1 MNWIKQ
7 LLSDPTNWLLEDDDQ
22 YPGVR
27 YLTLKDVL
35 GKSADDPEVIQA
47 QNKVMTHGVVPAI
60 LHEQHQDGYWCE
72 AGPGYYPKYRG
83 TVWQVCH
90 LAQFGADGT
99 HKRVKK
105 ACDYVLDHA
114 RSEYG
119 GFSMNGQ
126 KSGMIQCLQGNLGA
140 AFLDL
145 KQGDDK
151 RLQEALNWLANS
163 ITGDEIAPA
172 EDRNASP
179 RYYRSGNS
187 GPGFHCS
194 ANDHLPCAWGAVKAM
209 SALTKIPEGNRTRE
223 IQKAINQGVEFLF
236 SCNPATAEYPM
247 GYASKPNRS
256 WFKFGYP
263 IGYVTDVLQIIEVL
277 ANLGY
282 GNDPRLQPALE
293 LITAKS
299 DQQGRW
305 NLEYTYNGKTWVH
318 VEELKKP
325 SKWVTLRVMRVL
337 TQAEKHS

>member
-7 LLSDPTNWLLEDDDQ
+7 LAADPTDWLLEYDRQ

-27 YLTLKDVL
+27 YFTQKDIL
-35 GKSADDPEVIQA
+35 GKSNADPEFIQS
-47 QNKVMTHGVVPAI
+47 QKEVMTQGVVPTI
-60 LHEQHQDGYWCE
+60 LNEQHQDGYWSK

-90 LAQFGADGT
+90 LAQFGADGS
-99 HKRVKK
+99 HPQVKK
-105 ACDYVLDHA
+105 ACNYILDNA
-114 RSEYG
+114 RSEFG
-119 GFSMNGQ
+119 GFSMTGT

-140 AFLDL
+140 ALLDL
-145 KQGDDK
+145 KQGDDE
-151 RLQEALNWLANS
+151 RLQDALIWLANS
-163 ITGDEIAPA
+163 ITGNAIASA
-172 EDRNASP
+172 EDRDASP

-187 GPGFHCS
+187 GPGFRCS

-209 SALTKIPEGNRTRE
+209 AALAKIPEGERTKE
-223 IQKAINQGVEFLF
+223 IQTAIAQGVEFLF
-236 SCNPATAEYPM
+236 SGNPATADYPM

-277 ANLGY
+277 TNIGF
-282 GNDPRLQPALE
+282 GNDPRLHPALE
-293 LITAKS
+293 LVISKA
-299 DQQGRW
+299 DLQGRW
-305 NLEYTYNGKTWVH
+305 NLEYTYNGKTWVD

-337 TQAEKHS
+337 TQINKDH

>member
-7 LLSDPTNWLLEDDDQ
+7 LSADPTEWLLEYDDQ

-27 YLTLKDVL
+27 YFTQKDIL
-35 GKSADDPEVIQA
+35 GKSATDPEFIQS
-47 QNKVMTHGVVPAI
+47 QKEVMTHGVVPTI
-60 LHEQHQDGYWCE
+60 LNEQDQDGYWSE

-90 LAQFGADGT
+90 LAQFGADGS
-99 HKRVKK
+99 HPQLKK
-105 ACDYVLDHA
+105 ACDYILDHA
-114 RSEYG
+114 RSEFG
-119 GFSMNGQ
+119 GFSMTGT

-140 AFLDL
+140 ALLDL
-145 KQGDDK
+145 KQGDDE
-151 RLQEALNWLANS
+151 RLRDALVWLANS
-163 ITGDEIAPA
+163 ITGNAIASA

-187 GPGFHCS
+187 GPGFRCS

-209 SALTKIPEGNRTRE
+209 AALARIPEGERTEE
-223 IQKAINQGVEFLF
+223 IQTAIDQGVEFLF
-236 SCNPATAEYPM
+236 SGNPATANYPM

-263 IGYVTDVLQIIEVL
+263 IGYVTDVLQIVEVL
-277 ANLGY
+277 TSIGF
-282 GNDPRLQPALE
+282 GNDTRLHPALE
-293 LITAKS
+293 LVIGKS
-299 DQQGRW
+299 DLQGRW
-305 NLEYTYNGKTWVH
+305 NLEYTYNGKTWVD

-337 TQAEKHS
+337 TQINKDH

>member
-1 MNWIKQ
+1 MSWIKQ
-7 LLSDPTNWLLEDDDQ
+7 LSANPTDWLLAYDEQ

-27 YLTLKDVL
+27 YFTLKDIQ
-35 GKSADDPEVIQA
+35 GKPASDPELIQS
-47 QNKVMTHGVVPAI
+47 QKEVMTHGLVPTI

-90 LAQFGADGT
+90 LAQFGADGS
-99 HKRVKK
+99 HPQVKK
-105 ACDYVLDHA
+105 ACNYILDHA
-114 RSEYG
+114 RSEFG
-119 GFSMNGQ
+119 GFSMSGK

-140 AFLDL
+140 ALLDL
-145 KQGDDK
+145 KKGGDE
-151 RLQEALNWLANS
+151 RLKEAIHWLANS
-163 ITGDEIAPA
+163 ITGNAIAPA

-187 GPGFHCS
+187 GPGFRCS
-194 ANDHLPCAWGAVKAM
+194 ANNHLPCAWGAVKAL
-209 SALTKIPEGNRTRE
+209 SALTRIPEGERTQE
-223 IQKAINQGVEFLF
+223 IQNAIDQGIEFLF
-236 SCNPATAEYPM
+236 SSNPATADYPM

-277 ANLGY
+277 TSIGL
-282 GNDPRLQPALE
+282 GNDPRLHPALE
-293 LITAKS
+293 VVFSKS
-299 DQQGRW
+299 GLRGRW
-305 NLEYTYNGKTWVH
+305 NLEYTYNGKTWVN

-337 TQAEKHS
+337 TQINNEN